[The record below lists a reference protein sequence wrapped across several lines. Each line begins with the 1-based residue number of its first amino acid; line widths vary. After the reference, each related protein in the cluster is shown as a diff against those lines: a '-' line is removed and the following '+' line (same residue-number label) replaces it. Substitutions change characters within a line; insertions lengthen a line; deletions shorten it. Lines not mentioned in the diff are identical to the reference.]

1 VTGTG
6 AAGASGARFVLVVAD
21 DLGYDPAI
29 DAGILEAHRKGVV
42 TATSALVDGPFGA
55 AAIRGAPSS
64 LAVGLHL
71 ELPAGTGE
79 ERAGQELLRQLRAF
93 QEARG
98 APPTHLDGHRH
109 VHAEP
114 AVLAAV
120 LRVAGP
126 LRLRVRALDAAMR
139 DRIRASGARAA
150 DRFVGDADLRPCW
163 TPPVLA
169 AAAGAVL
176 PGTTE
181 IMIHPGHL
189 PTHVRTSFAAE
200 REEELRAATA
210 PEVRSAFAAAGARLV
225 GVLPE

>member
-1 VTGTG
+1 MTG
-6 AAGASGARFVLVVAD
+6 AGPTGPAGRRAD

-29 DAGILEAHRKGVV
+29 DAGILEAHRNGVV
-42 TATSALVDGPFGA
+42 TATSALVDGPFAVRRRSPGRPAQPRGRPAPRA
-55 AAIRGAPSS
+55 ARRARGPEA
-64 LAVGLHL
+64 
-71 ELPAGTGE
+71 
-79 ERAGQELLRQLRAF
+79 EREILRQLRAF

-98 APPTHLDGHRH
+98 APPAHLDGHRH

-139 DRIRASGARAA
+139 DRIRAPARGPPTGSSAMPT
-150 DRFVGDADLRPCW
+150 LRPCW
-163 TPPVLA
+163 TPPALA
-169 AAAGAVL
+169 AAAGAIL

-181 IMIHPGHL
+181 IMIDPATCP
-189 PTHVRTSFAAE
+189 PTCGRASPPSGSRSSPPPPPAV
-200 REEELRAATA
+200 RAAF
-210 PEVRSAFAAAGARLV
+210 SAAGRALV